1 MLRLVPF
8 CVLSVVFFW
17 SLSLLLVFAFTFLE
31 LRHWSCSLSIIV
43 GGDDVIYLFLISDQ
57 LDL

>member
-1 MLRLVPF
+1 MLRLLPF
-8 CVLSVVFFW
+8 CVLSVV
-17 SLSLLLVFAFTFLE
+17 VFSLE

-43 GGDDVIYLFLISDQ
+43 GGDDVIYLVLISDQ